1 MEPNNAGRDPL
12 PKTPDPLADWLEEPG
27 STAPGRSSWL
37 PILAIVVC
45 VGLLSGAAYALVKLR
60 KHPAPGSGLT
70 AEQTA
75 LASPGSAWAR
85 DFPVSTKADLDGV
98 CRGWY
103 YPQSP
108 PATGPAPHSITV
120 TVLDDVFKI
129 RRQPDSVD
137 LPDGVKKQFRDAWQS
152 SDPAKVQIVACVD
165 FKAAGK
171 SLGTCRFTTPKP
183 TTVSFEEG
191 VYEVTAYEVATG
203 RKLLQAQLTGAAK
216 DCPAAAV
223 VSAEGPAVLRT
234 EVTDRQL
241 YDKLHAL
248 VER

>member
-1 MEPNNAGRDPL
+1 MEPDNAERDPL

-45 VGLLSGAAYALVKLR
+45 VALLSGAAYALVKLR

-70 AEQTA
+70 AGQTA

-108 PATGPAPHSITV
+108 AATGPAPHPITV
-120 TVLDDVFKI
+120 TVLDNAFKM
-129 RRQPDSVD
+129 RLQPLSVHV
-137 LPDGVKKQFRDAWQS
+137 PDGVKKQFRDAWQPA
-152 SDPAKVQIVACVD
+152 DLAKVQIVACVD
-165 FKAAGK
+165 LVGSGK
-171 SLGTCRFTTPKP
+171 PLGKCSFTSPKV
-183 TTVSFEEG
+183 TTVPFVEG
-191 VYEVTAYEVATG
+191 IYQITAYEVATG
-203 RKLLQAQLTGAAK
+203 RKLTEARVIGAEE
-216 DCPAAAV
+216 CPLVALVPADDV
-223 VSAEGPAVLRT
+223 LHSEVS
-234 EVTDRQL
+234 DRQL